1 VVCLRP
7 DGFGRVLC
15 LLCSLLDCG
24 RDYGLFDPFAL
35 CLACTFR
42 CDSLV
47 FGFIKFFDSSKKKCK
62 CEIIFGKYCKLSTQ
76 SLKILFSKLW

>member
-24 RDYGLFDPFAL
+24 RDYGLFDPVNHAAL
-35 CLACTFR
+35 MINEPFFNFFFLKQP
-42 CDSLV
+42 
-47 FGFIKFFDSSKKKCK
+47 FI
-62 CEIIFGKYCKLSTQ
+62 L
-76 SLKILFSKLW
+76 